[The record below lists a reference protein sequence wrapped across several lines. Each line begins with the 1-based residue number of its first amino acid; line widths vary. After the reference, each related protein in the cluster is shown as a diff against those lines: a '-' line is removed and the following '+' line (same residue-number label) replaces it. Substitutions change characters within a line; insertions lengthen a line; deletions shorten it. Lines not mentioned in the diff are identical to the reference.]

1 VIVTTPLK
9 TSFIMVKTIVS
20 TIFAC
25 RAASQAVSKDF
36 TSSSV
41 TLHDPVRE
49 RDIPTLVWTPSEA
62 GQYPL
67 VLLNHGAGT
76 GAAGYSYMA
85 EALVSRGYV
94 VAAFN
99 ECANGCVQEDY
110 MMDIAAVRDIM
121 RNSDNYK
128 SLLSGKAIAV
138 GHSLGGGAQFVSADK
153 DVVGNCNGH
162 SPCNGGYTGD
172 IDGIVGMAAGF
183 VFSNDPVVPVPADT
197 PDPFTSAAKLSIPV
211 LFLSG
216 THDCMVKSD
225 KENYP
230 AYQSMTKSPCR
241 VFANVDGAD
250 HCQFEK
256 QGALALLAC
265 KAIEGV
271 KGCSPSMSPD
281 SQQALSVKY
290 ATLFADYVTKADS
303 AALQSLLQELGSDGH
318 IASFEHEGC
327 SAGMLI

>member
-1 VIVTTPLK
+1 MAKASLC
-9 TSFIMVKTIVS
+9 
-20 TIFAC
+20 TIFGC
-25 RAASQAVSKDF
+25 GAASEVFSQAF

-49 RDIPTLVWTPSEA
+49 RDIPTLLWAPTSP

-76 GAAGYSYMA
+76 GAAGYGYMA
-85 EALVSRGYV
+85 EALVAKGYV

-99 ECANGCVQEDY
+99 ECSSGCVQEDY

-121 RNSDNYK
+121 RNSEDYK
-128 SLLSGKAIAV
+128 GMLSGKAIAV

-153 DVVGNCNGH
+153 DIVGNCNGH

-183 VFSNDPVVPVPADT
+183 IFSNDPVVPVPADT
-197 PDPFTSAAKLSIPV
+197 PDPFASAAKLDIPV

-216 THDCMVKSD
+216 THDCMVKSED
-225 KENYP
+225 ENYP
-230 AYQSMTKSPCR
+230 AYTSMTESSCR

-256 QGALALLAC
+256 QGVLALLSC
-265 KAIEGV
+265 KAIEGL

-290 ATLFADYVTKADS
+290 ATLFADYVTKGDA
-303 AALQSLLQELGSDGH
+303 AALQSLLHELGSDDG
-318 IASFEHEGC
+318 IASFEHQGC
-327 SAGMLI
+327 SEETLI

>member
-1 VIVTTPLK
+1 MAKLTLC
-9 TSFIMVKTIVS
+9 S
-20 TIFAC
+20 IFAC
-25 RAASQAVSKDF
+25 GAASETVSQAF

-49 RDIPTLVWTPSEA
+49 RDIPTLVWAPSA
-62 GQYPL
+62 PGQYPL

-76 GAAGYSYMA
+76 GATGYTYMA
-85 EALVSRGYV
+85 EALTAQGYV

-99 ECANGCVQEDY
+99 ECASSCVQEDY

-121 RNSDNYK
+121 RNSDDYK
-128 SLLSGKAIAV
+128 SMLSGKAIAV

-162 SPCNGGYTGD
+162 TPCNGGYTGD

-183 VFSNDPVVPVPADT
+183 IFSNDPVVPVPADT
-197 PDPFTSAAKLSIPV
+197 PDPFASAAKLNIPV

-216 THDCMVKSD
+216 THDCMVKSEA
-225 KENYP
+225 ENYP
-230 AYQSMTKSPCR
+230 AYTSMTKSPCR

-256 QGALALLAC
+256 QGALALFSC
-265 KAIEGV
+265 KAIE
-271 KGCSPSMSPD
+271 KIMGCSPSMSPD

-290 ATLFADYVTKADS
+290 ATLFADYVTKGDS
-303 AALQSLLQELGSDGH
+303 AAMESLLQELGSDGG

-327 SAGMLI
+327 SAQTLV